1 MKIKKYS
8 ICLLLTAL
16 VFGACKKSILVLPNP
31 NAPTPGASLI
41 TEGGIDAFAQ
51 GVFEKWIAFET
62 GDGNLNFFQ
71 LQWSIE
77 SNMGDEDFS
86 PFSNWGGRYPANVN
100 TITLPAPYNT
110 VIPNPSG
117 FNQLGLLQ
125 SVNSRVAGDGNS
137 IQYEWD
143 VFYYIN
149 AQCNTLLAALNN
161 PALTLSGDAA
171 TKKKLL
177 QAWAY

>member
-1 MKIKKYS
+1 MKLNIKKYS
-8 ICLLLTAL
+8 LYLLIPVILL
-16 VFGACKKSILVLPNP
+16 GACKKSILQLPNP
-31 NAPTPGASLI
+31 VSPTPDASLV

-51 GVFEKWIAFET
+51 GVYAKWLETET
-62 GDGNLNFFQ
+62 GDGTLNFFQ

-100 TITLPAPYNT
+100 TITLPAPYNN

-117 FNQLGLLQ
+117 FDQIGLLR

-137 IQYEWD
+137 IQYE
-143 VFYYIN
+143 
-149 AQCNTLLAALNN
+149 
-161 PALTLSGDAA
+161 
-171 TKKKLL
+171 
-177 QAWAY
+177 